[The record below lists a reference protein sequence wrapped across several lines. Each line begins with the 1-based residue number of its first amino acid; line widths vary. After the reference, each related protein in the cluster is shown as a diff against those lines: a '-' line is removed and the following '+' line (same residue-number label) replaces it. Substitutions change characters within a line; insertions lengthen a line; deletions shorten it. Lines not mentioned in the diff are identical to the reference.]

1 MLGKTVQIRLEDVY
15 DGVLD
20 KVEERQPEL
29 LTLLEEHIDF
39 EKLATLEFRRAP
51 YAATGRNHKHH
62 LVSIKN
68 IF

>member
-39 EKLATLEFRRAP
+39 EKWPLCSSAGLPMQPPAET
-51 YAATGRNHKHH
+51 T
-62 LVSIKN
+62 STIW
-68 IF
+68 

>member
-39 EKLATLEFRRAP
+39 EKWPLWSSAGLPMQPPAET
-51 YAATGRNHKHH
+51 T
-62 LVSIKN
+62 STIW
-68 IF
+68 